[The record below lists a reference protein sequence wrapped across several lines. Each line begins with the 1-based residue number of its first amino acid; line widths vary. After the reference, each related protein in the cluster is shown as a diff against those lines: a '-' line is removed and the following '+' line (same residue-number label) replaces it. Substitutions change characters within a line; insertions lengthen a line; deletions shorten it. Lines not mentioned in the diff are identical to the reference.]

1 MIVNA
6 TPVGMFPDTES
17 QPVALKGFPECEA
30 VIDLIYNPSPTK
42 LLQEAAD
49 LGMANVGGM
58 AMLEE
63 QARLSSV
70 YMNANLYLYGAP
82 GSGKSTYAK
91 RLAAE
96 KSMPLIDLDAEIE
109 KEQGRTIAEIFAT
122 DGEAA
127 FRKIERD
134 ALEKAAAKRG
144 HIVALGGGA
153 LLNEDSRHLAEKT
166 GRIVFLDCPEEEL
179 RRRVTLSTVR
189 PLLAGETAKRL
200 SRLLS
205 ERRIHYAS
213 FVERID
219 GSVF

>member
-1 MIVNA
+1 
-6 TPVGMFPDTES
+6 
-17 QPVALKGFPECEA
+17 
-30 VIDLIYNPSPTK
+30 
-42 LLQEAAD
+42 
-49 LGMANVGGM
+49 
-58 AMLEE
+58 
-63 QARLSSV
+63 
-70 YMNANLYLYGAP
+70 
-82 GSGKSTYAK
+82 
-91 RLAAE
+91 
-96 KSMPLIDLDAEIE
+96 MPLIDLDTEIE
-109 KEQGRTIAEIFAT
+109 IEQGRTIAEIFAT